1 MKTTAHLWIP
11 AAILALSCQLN
22 SAQAQTVESPAR
34 AAVANER
41 LHTRALAS
49 LRQGRFSEAYGRLI
63 GLADAGYVPSAEL
76 ALWMYQHGT
85 SVFGKDWDSTPE
97 QLKAWAQTAGQP
109 AQEMLPSTYPKT
121 LVAVADRRR

>member
-1 MKTTAHLWIP
+1 MNNAACLSIP
-11 AAILALSCQLN
+11 AAVLALSCHWG
-22 SAQAQTVESPAR
+22 SAQAQTVESPTR
-34 AAVANER
+34 AAAATER

-63 GLADAGYVPSAEL
+63 GLADAGYAPSAEL

>member
-1 MKTTAHLWIP
+1 MNTAACLSIP
-11 AAILALSCQLN
+11 AAVLALSCHWG
-22 SAQAQTVESPAR
+22 SAQAQTVESPSR
-34 AAVANER
+34 AAAATER

-63 GLADAGYVPSAEL
+63 GLADAGYAPSAEL

-85 SVFGKDWDSTPE
+85 SVFGKDWDSTPG